1 MPLILSLT
9 PEKTRSR
16 EVRFKE
22 RGMRLLFVVLLLLGM
37 AYGAEKDQA
46 PITLVATS
54 SRPLDVAGFS
64 AWGEA
69 QCDLDGSLYFH
80 TGLYLN
86 DLIFLKLG
94 SDDTHQLYT
103 IQESPEEGEYY
114 GAFRISSDGKLWV
127 LAGEKNDSI
136 SVLEYGD
143 DPKKPTRTRLGTP
156 DQFDPL
162 SISNFAVLQNEHVRI
177 YGVLGERA
185 PKQEQGRRYSMEF
198 DASGKLVRK
207 TMDKTSDGSTAAD
220 RYKDASAAQG
230 IDGTLYVLAEDKVL
244 VMSPTTGRLIRNIKF
259 RPPEPGF
266 EAHQLYV
273 AGRRIVV
280 GFQKAN
286 PGTPLA
292 VLYAL
297 FDATSGEQ
305 LRLYQPPPEIG
316 NNMVC
321 FSNDGFTFSTV
332 ENRHIVLVTA
342 AVN

>member
-1 MPLILSLT
+1 M
-9 PEKTRSR
+9 
-16 EVRFKE
+16 RFP
-22 RGMRLLFVVLLLLGM
+22 FAVLLLLGM
-37 AYGAEKDQA
+37 AYGAEKDEA

-64 AWGEA
+64 AWGAA
-69 QCDLDGSLYFH
+69 QCDLEGSLYFH
-80 TGLYLN
+80 AGLHLN

-103 IQESPEEGEYY
+103 AQGSPEEGEYY
-114 GAFRISSDGKLWV
+114 VAFRVSSDGKLRV
-127 LAGEKNDSI
+127 LAGEKNDSSI

-143 DPKKPTRTRLGTP
+143 DPTTPRRTKLGTP
-156 DQFDPL
+156 EEFDAL
-162 SISNFAVLQNEHVRI
+162 SVTNFVVLQNEHVRI
-177 YGVLGERA
+177 YGTMGEKA
-185 PKQEQGRRYSMEF
+185 PKREQGRRYSMEF

-207 TMDKTSDGSTAAD
+207 TMDKTSDSSTAAD
-220 RYKDASAAQG
+220 RYKDSSAAQG
-230 IDGTLYVLAEDKVL
+230 IDATLYVLAEDKVL
-244 VMSPTTGRLIRNIKF
+244 VMSPTTGQLIRNIKF

-286 PGTPLA
+286 LGTPLA

-305 LRLYQPPPEIG
+305 LRLYQPGPEIG

-321 FSNDGFTFSTV
+321 FSNDGFTFFKV
-332 ENRHIVLVTA
+332 ENRHVVLVTA
-342 AVN
+342 AAN